1 MVKTHNGQYGRKKQ
15 FIIEHWDDIVSLRKT
30 RSLSQVSVIYG
41 GYVSR
46 ALIHYYEQILT
57 K

>member
-41 GYVSR
+41 GYV
-46 ALIHYYEQILT
+46 
-57 K
+57 

>member
-1 MVKTHNGQYGRKKQ
+1 MVKTHNGQYGKKKQ
-15 FIIEHWDDIVSLRKT
+15 FIIDHLDDIVSLRKT
-30 RSLSQVSVIYG
+30 RSLSEVSVIYG

-46 ALIHYYEQILT
+46 ALINYYEKILT

>member
-1 MVKTHNGQYGRKKQ
+1 MVISHYGQYGKKKQ
-15 FIIEHWDDIVSLRKT
+15 FIVDHWDDIVSLRKT
-30 RSLSQVSVIYG
+30 RSLSQVSAIYG

-46 ALIHYYEQILT
+46 ALINYYEKILT

>member
-1 MVKTHNGQYGRKKQ
+1 MVKTHNGQYGKKKQ
-15 FIIEHWDDIVSLRKT
+15 FIIDHWDDIVSLRKT
-30 RSLSQVSVIYG
+30 RSLSEVSAIYG

-46 ALIHYYEQILT
+46 ALIHYYEKILT

>member
-1 MVKTHNGQYGRKKQ
+1 MVKTHNGQYGKKKQ

>member
-1 MVKTHNGQYGRKKQ
+1 MVKTHNGQYGKKKQ
-15 FIIEHWDDIVSLRKT
+15 FIIDHWDDIVALRKT
-30 RSLSQVSVIYG
+30 RSLSEVSAIYG

-46 ALIHYYEQILT
+46 ALIHYYEKILT

>member
-1 MVKTHNGQYGRKKQ
+1 MVKTHNGQYGKKKQ
-15 FIIEHWDDIVSLRKT
+15 FIIDHLDDIVSLRKT
-30 RSLSQVSVIYG
+30 RSLSEVSAIYG

-46 ALIHYYEQILT
+46 ALIHYYEKILT

>member
-1 MVKTHNGQYGRKKQ
+1 MVKTHNGQYGKKKQ

-30 RSLSQVSVIYG
+30 RSLSEVSVIYG

-46 ALIHYYEQILT
+46 TLIHYYEKILT

>member
-1 MVKTHNGQYGRKKQ
+1 MVKTHSGQYGKKKQ
-15 FIIEHWDDIVSLRKT
+15 FIIEHWDDIVALRKT
-30 RSLSQVSVIYG
+30 RSLSEVSAIYG

-46 ALIHYYEQILT
+46 ALIHYYEKILT

>member
-1 MVKTHNGQYGRKKQ
+1 MVKTHNGQYGKKKQ
-15 FIIEHWDDIVSLRKT
+15 FIIDHWDDIVSLRKT
-30 RSLSQVSVIYG
+30 RSLSEVSAIYG

-46 ALIHYYEQILT
+46 TLIHYYEKILT